1 MARVGRQGLNDVL
14 MDLREGRIDLAR
26 FFQLAEKDIQRMADA
41 LYSRWVLP
49 PGVSSEDLCQEM
61 RVGVLMHRWDLGW
74 VPGTHNKKGAL
85 ISISVHFNWRMHVH
99 GKRWLHEQRG
109 AHRRSGHA
117 MSEFPICMAYFRD
130 DEYEGDEFDRF
141 GQTIDS
147 SAAQEQADKEVIL
160 AAYDK
165 LPFEKA
171 TAWAV
176 YVAEGDEEQAAIRID
191 ASAGLGSAC
200 HASTITEARKVVK
213 RAVKDGRALA
223 RAMNASA

>member
-1 MARVGRQGLNDVL
+1 
-14 MDLREGRIDLAR
+14 MDLREGRIDLAK
-26 FFQLAEKDIQRMADA
+26 FFVLAEKDIQRMADA

-74 VPGTHNKKGAL
+74 IPGTRNKKGAL

-109 AHRRSGHA
+109 AHRRSGHSR
-117 MSEFPICMAYFRD
+117 SEFPICMAYFRND
-130 DEYEGDEFDRF
+130 HHDHDEYEENEFDRF
-141 GQTIDS
+141 GQAVDA

-176 YVAEGDEEQAAIRID
+176 YVAEGDEEHAAKRID

-200 HASTITEARKVVK
+200 RASMIVEARKVVK

-223 RAMNASA
+223 RAMNALT